1 MRGIDNTIES
11 PLLGAELT
19 LPCGL
24 VSLRL
29 RRLAGR
35 WLATAVGPRGEVE
48 IGADASPYLAA
59 QLALERWQP
68 DSISVMLAV
77 GGASPLATSVPA
89 ATAPQPSPADG
100 RRPGL
105 RVRPA

>member
-1 MRGIDNTIES
+1 VNAVDNTIES
-11 PLLGAELT
+11 PLLGAELA
-19 LPCGL
+19 LPCGP

-35 WLATAVGPRGEVE
+35 WLATAVGPRGGVEV
-48 IGADASPYLAA
+48 GADASPYLAA

-77 GGASPLATSVPA
+77 GGAEPLEAVVPVEP
-89 ATAPQPSPADG
+89 TPQPAT
-100 RRPGL
+100 R
-105 RVRPA
+105 